1 MQKIKKEEK
10 IRNVLDER
18 KKLKKVYFIIL
29 IISTALLFLT
39 GLSALIF
46 SGTFVNKLNANIDN
60 PVLTEMNI
68 VILSSAWLFMSYLL
82 SLSIYQIK
90 KKLTRNWINL
100 LLFFSILT
108 IFTGNIISGLLAL
121 VVSILLLVDDIK
133 LVSKIN

>member
-18 KKLKKVYFIIL
+18 KELKKVYFIIL